1 MGFKDLFKSKAEQKA
16 YAQGRRDQYN
26 KEHPKLKWGL
36 ESTRFY
42 FNKDGTIFSKSTSV
56 LPSDKYTSR
65 SAALEGL
72 NKRNKEMKLQKQ
84 RVLEAVKRKNVN
96 EFNSYDCSYTDYKLV
111 KINERK
117 K

>member
-1 MGFKDLFKSKAEQKA
+1 
-16 YAQGRRDQYN
+16 
-26 KEHPKLKWGL
+26 
-36 ESTRFY
+36 
-42 FNKDGTIFSKSTSV
+42 
-56 LPSDKYTSR
+56 
-65 SAALEGL
+65 
-72 NKRNKEMKLQKQ
+72 MKLQKQ